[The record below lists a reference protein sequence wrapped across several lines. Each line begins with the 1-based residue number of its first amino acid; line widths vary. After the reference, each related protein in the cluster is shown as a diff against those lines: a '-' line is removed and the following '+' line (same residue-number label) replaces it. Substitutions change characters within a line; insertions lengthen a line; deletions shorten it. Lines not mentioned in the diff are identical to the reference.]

1 MSENKIGQ
9 STITI
14 QGEVS
19 SLIHMKKF
27 KEKYRGKIIY
37 CTPGSGKTTLVEN
50 HILFVDS
57 DVLMKETI
65 EERHPEFP
73 FQDGM
78 TIQNYIRDFT
88 NLYKYK
94 TKINN
99 AVLKKAHKLCE
110 DGLTVLTGT
119 IKLSKNADFVFVLKP
134 DNPSIK
140 ESQQQNELL
149 LQQVLREAL
158 EPRN

>member
-1 MSENKIGQ
+1 
-9 STITI
+9 
-14 QGEVS
+14 
-19 SLIHMKKF
+19 MKRI

-50 HILFVDS
+50 HILFVDA
-57 DVLMKETI
+57 DVLMKEAI

-134 DNPSIK
+134 DSPRLLDRFKTFEDSNNHFANEINFLTTNK
-140 ESQQQNELL
+140 VIYRILDRNLENELFS
-149 LQQVLREAL
+149 
-158 EPRN
+158 N

>member
-1 MSENKIGQ
+1 
-9 STITI
+9 
-14 QGEVS
+14 
-19 SLIHMKKF
+19 MKKI

-50 HILFVDS
+50 HILFVDA
-57 DVLMKETI
+57 DVLIKETI

-73 FQDGM
+73 FLEGM

-88 NLYKYK
+88 NIYKYK

-134 DNPSIK
+134 DNPRLLNRFKTFEVSNNHFAHEINFLTANK
-140 ESQQQNELL
+140 VIYRILDMDLENEILS
-149 LQQVLREAL
+149 
-158 EPRN
+158 N

>member
-1 MSENKIGQ
+1 
-9 STITI
+9 
-14 QGEVS
+14 
-19 SLIHMKKF
+19 MKKI

-37 CTPGSGKTTLVEN
+37 CTPGSGKTTLVES
-50 HILFVDS
+50 HILFVDA

-73 FQDGM
+73 FLEGM

-88 NLYKYK
+88 RIYKYK

-99 AVLKKAHKLCE
+99 AVLKKAHKLCD

-119 IKLSKNADFVFVLKP
+119 LKLSKNADFALVLKP
-134 DNPSIK
+134 DNPRLLMRFNTFK
-140 ESQQQNELL
+140 ESNNHFANEINFLTTNKVIYRIL
-149 LQQVLREAL
+149 DKNL
-158 EPRN
+158 ENEILSN

>member
-1 MSENKIGQ
+1 
-9 STITI
+9 
-14 QGEVS
+14 
-19 SLIHMKKF
+19 MKKI

-37 CTPGSGKTTLVEN
+37 CTPGSGKTTLVES
-50 HILFVDS
+50 HILFVDA

-73 FQDGM
+73 FLEGM

-88 NLYKYK
+88 RIYKYK

-99 AVLKKAHKLCE
+99 AVLKKAHKLCD

-119 IKLSKNADFVFVLKP
+119 LKLSKNADFVLVLKQ
-134 DNPSIK
+134 DNPRLLERFKTFEVSNNHFAHEINFLNSNK
-140 ESQQQNELL
+140 VIYKILDKNLENELFS
-149 LQQVLREAL
+149 
-158 EPRN
+158 N